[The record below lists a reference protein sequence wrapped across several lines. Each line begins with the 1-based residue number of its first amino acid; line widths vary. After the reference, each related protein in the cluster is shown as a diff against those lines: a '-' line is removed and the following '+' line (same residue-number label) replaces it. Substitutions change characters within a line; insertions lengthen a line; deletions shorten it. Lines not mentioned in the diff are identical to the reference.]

1 MIMQAYN
8 DGEVKIFK
16 GQKLICSFTV
26 QPPLKDDVDLHL
38 KLLRLKRRT
47 KWVDVSWGSEASVRF
62 S

>member
-16 GQKLICSFTV
+16 GQKLICSFDI
-26 QPPLKDDVDLHL
+26 QPPLKDDVDRHL
-38 KLLRLKRRT
+38 KLLRMKRRT
-47 KWVDVSWGSEASVRF
+47 KWLDTDWGSMASVRF